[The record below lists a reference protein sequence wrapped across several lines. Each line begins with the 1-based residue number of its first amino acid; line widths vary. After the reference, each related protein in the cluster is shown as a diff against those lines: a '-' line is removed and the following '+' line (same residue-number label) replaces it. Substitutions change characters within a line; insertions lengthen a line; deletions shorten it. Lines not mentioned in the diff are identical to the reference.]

1 MICPTDDG
9 HDRQPDPNIC
19 PNRAMNM
26 SSRGS
31 TRFQAISARVTR
43 QLKNFS
49 QEAPPPD
56 ARKTLRKFAMRE
68 AADFLKIN
76 YSTFRHYIS
85 ALSDRIPTGEL
96 DKSNRRHFT
105 LEEIHRIQEILLQEG
120 KTDPKAYP
128 RRRGNEPCVA
138 ITCFNPRLGVGT
150 STLTANVAANL
161 SLLGYRVLCCDLDPQ
176 ATLTSMLGVTP
187 ELEPDTLT
195 AYDMI
200 RNEDPVRARDVI
212 QKTCFPNL
220 DLVPVAMSLMEFE
233 YEAAFP
239 LRNPSTTGAFHTRIA
254 NALEPILSDYDV
266 IIFDTP
272 PQLNLTVAA
281 ALFASHGVLIPMNAS
296 MLDVKS
302 LATFL
307 SMAGNLI
314 EVVETYDPD
323 HRFNFVNHLIT
334 RYKATDKPQVQAAGF
349 LRTALGDSVMTAEFV
364 ESTVI
369 GDAAAAK
376 QTVFELEPH
385 GANRKTYEWVVESV
399 NRIAAEVEA
408 EIFKVWG
415 RTDGS

>member
-49 QEAPPPD
+49 QEPPPPD

-128 RRRGNEPCVA
+128 RRRENEPCVA

-161 SLLGYRVLCCDLDPQ
+161 ALRGYRVLCCDLDPQ

-187 ELEPDTLT
+187 ELEPDMLT

-220 DLVPVAMSLMEFE
+220 DRIPASTNLMGFE
-233 YEAAFP
+233 YETALSF
-239 LRNPSTTGAFHTRIA
+239 RDGNRTGTFHTRIA
-254 NALEPILSDYDV
+254 KALEPVLPHYDV
-266 IIFDTP
+266 VIFDTP
-272 PQLNLTVAA
+272 PQLSFAVIA
-281 ALFASHGVLIPMNAS
+281 ALFASNGVLIPLNAF
-296 MLDVKS
+296 MLDVMS
-302 LATFL
+302 LASFL
-307 SMAGNLI
+307 SMAGNLL
-314 EVVETYDPD
+314 EVVERHAPD
-323 HRFNFVNHLIT
+323 HGFDFVKLLIT
-334 RYKATDKPQVQAAGF
+334 RYEATDQPQVQMTSF
-349 LRTALGDSVMTAEFV
+349 LRTVLGSSVMAAEFV
-364 ESTVI
+364 KSTAI
-369 GDAAAAK
+369 GDAATTK
-376 QTVFELEPH
+376 QTVFEVEAR
-385 GANRKTYEWVVESV
+385 GTNRKTYDRVIESIGRV
-399 NRIAAEVEA
+399 TAEIEA
-408 EIFKVWG
+408 EISKARG
-415 RTDGS
+415 RTGP